1 LALAY
6 WTGYAGEAIERIR
19 GGEPDP
25 PDSDLTE
32 EQILADGRAKTWD
45 AILRYAENSRER
57 VRTALTALNEP
68 TPKAVEW
75 FKDDTFDHYEEHA
88 GQIRMFSAA
97 NQN

>member
-1 LALAY
+1 VNP
-6 WTGYAGEAIERIR
+6 T
-19 GGEPDP
+19 P

-75 FKDDTFDHYEEHA
+75 FEDDTFNHYEEHA